1 MPIVASVGHR
11 VHYKL
16 LNPLLRLVLYMV
28 LTFHP
33 PPCAAWL
40 LCLLLF
46 FLPVVFLFYMWAESS
61 ADALA
66 VIETCHDLIQ
76 THCDNHL
83 SALLNC

>member
-46 FLPVVFLFYMWAESS
+46 FLPVVFLFYTFLHLALLFIIVPPLQ
-61 ADALA
+61 LA
-66 VIETCHDLIQ
+66 V
-76 THCDNHL
+76 HL
-83 SALLNC
+83 HVG

>member
-46 FLPVVFLFYMWAESS
+46 FLPVVFLFYIFLHLALLFIIVPPLQ
-61 ADALA
+61 LA
-66 VIETCHDLIQ
+66 V
-76 THCDNHL
+76 HL
-83 SALLNC
+83 HVG